1 MSAGSETVERERRR
15 SSDAR
20 GASIFSP
27 TTMPPTD
34 RPSESTQQRPT
45 GGLVRLLAEDAD
57 LARAVPSQEREA
69 AARTVTA
76 PQLTLDVGS
85 YERSTFEPHA
95 GQVGLIVLE
104 GLLLREVLVAGRVCG
119 ELLDG
124 GSLVRP
130 WDRTGEYAPLP
141 YDICWRVLEP
151 ARLAV
156 LDDRFIA
163 LSARWPGLSKALIE
177 RSIERAQRLALSVA
191 IHSLEHVE
199 LRLLVLL
206 WHLADRLGRVTR
218 SGTVVPVRLTHSD
231 LGKLVGA
238 QRPTVSR
245 AVAALIGHGQLL
257 RAEDKSWVLLGEPP
271 AEVRDLRRQQQRT

>member
-1 MSAGSETVERERRR
+1 MSSA
-15 SSDAR
+15 
-20 GASIFSP
+20 
-27 TTMPPTD
+27 
-34 RPSESTQQRPT
+34 QRPIEPMHQRPPS
-45 GGLVRLLAEDAD
+45 GLVRLLAEDAD
-57 LARAVPSQEREA
+57 LARSVPSEDREA
-69 AARTVTA
+69 AIRTVVA
-76 PQLTLDVGS
+76 QQLTLDVGTC
-85 YERSTFEPHA
+85 EGSTFEPYA
-95 GQVGLIVLE
+95 EQAGLIVLE
-104 GLLLREVLVAGRVCG
+104 GLLLREVVVASRVCG
-119 ELLDG
+119 ELLDA

-130 WDRTGEYAPLP
+130 WDRTGECAPLP
-141 YDICWRVLEP
+141 YDICWRVLET

-163 LSARWPGLSKALIE
+163 LSSRWPALSKALVE

-218 SGTVVPVRLTHSD
+218 SGTVIPVRLTHSD

-245 AVAALIGHGQLL
+245 AVASLTGHGQLL